1 LPASQQAQPARSINE
16 RRWSIVQ
23 EVQRQQ
29 HLSVNDLSQQFGV
42 SKVMIRRDLNHLEQ
56 AGLLRRVHGG
66 AEAIA
71 SSGQLSAFEARL
83 LRNIEIKGA
92 LGQAATDLIHPGD
105 VVFLDSGTTVL
116 EIARQLPRL
125 LADRAT
131 LTVVTRSLMI
141 AAELRTQRR
150 VRLIVVGGVYLHDFD
165 DFVGSQVERALQE
178 IHVDTLFIGTDGVSL
193 ERGLTTDN
201 VREAGLYRA
210 MARCAERVVV
220 VTDSSKI
227 GLDKV
232 QTTLAFSDIH
242 TFVTDSDAPAD
253 FITTLRQSGCE
264 VLVVGG
270 PKQERLRQLQD
281 TRAHPKS
288 A

>member
-1 LPASQQAQPARSINE
+1 LSAGQPAQPARSINQ

-23 EVQRQQ
+23 AVQRQQ
-29 HLSVNDLSQQFGV
+29 HLSVNELSQQFGV

-71 SSGQLSAFEARL
+71 SSGQLSLFEARL
-83 LRNIEIKGA
+83 LQDIEIKQA
-92 LGQAATDLIHPGD
+92 LGQAAADLIHAGD
-105 VVFLDSGTTVL
+105 VIFLDSGTTVL

-125 LADRAT
+125 LGDRSA

-150 VRLIVVGGVYLHDFD
+150 FRLIVVGGVYQHDFD

-220 VTDSSKI
+220 VTDSGKI
-227 GLDKV
+227 GVDKV
-232 QTTLAFSDIH
+232 QTTLAFGDIH
-242 TFVTDSDAPAD
+242 TFVTDSGAPAD
-253 FITTLRQSGCE
+253 FITALRESGCE

-270 PKQERLRQLQD
+270 PKHERLRHLRETQE
-281 TRAHPKS
+281 RSKS